1 MTESGPQEGT
11 MGFTVRRSG
20 LHKQGRGTGSWL
32 GLGPQPCPIV
42 RAYYEHEGILS
53 AYWLSQRPGVMLW
66 RTRRLQS
73 SFGVRTAPQWPQRD
87 REGNS
92 VTLGSQMEKDGLS
105 TGPEGL
111 QHSAHGRRIKVVKAA
126 QDLRGLSAGPY
137 PEPIAWSH
145 NQN

>member
-11 MGFTVRRSG
+11 VGFTVRKSG
-20 LHKQGRGTGSWL
+20 LHTKQERGTGSWL

-42 RAYYEHEGILS
+42 RGQHTKDLA
-53 AYWLSQRPGVMLW
+53 RCFW
-66 RTRRLQS
+66 RTRRLQQS
-73 SFGVRTAPQWPQRD
+73 SFGVRTVLQWPQRD

-92 VTLGSQMEKDGLS
+92 VTLGSQMEEDGLS

-111 QHSAHGRRIKVVKAA
+111 QRSAHGQRIKVVKAA
-126 QDLRGLSAGPY
+126 QDLWGLSDGLC
-137 PEPIAWSH
+137 PEPIVWSH